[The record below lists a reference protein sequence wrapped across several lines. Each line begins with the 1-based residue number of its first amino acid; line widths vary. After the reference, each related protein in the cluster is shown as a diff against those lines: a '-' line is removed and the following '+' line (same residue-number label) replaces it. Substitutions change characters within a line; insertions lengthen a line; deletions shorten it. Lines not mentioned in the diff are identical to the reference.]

1 MTQDQAQ
8 QTQHPPREQALPE
21 QDAREQEAPREQA
34 PQEQEAAPGQKRG
47 MLTALDALADQA
59 EITMKIVRSG
69 LDDLPLSGVV
79 DALEFLMHNVE
90 VLHQMVSAVNERA
103 AQIREREVT
112 ERPAGTALE
121 TMDSAL
127 VTLGYGQET
136 AMSMH
141 RLLSLGR
148 RELVLVDEGE
158 V

>member
-1 MTQDQAQ
+1 MTQDQALQ
-8 QTQHPPREQALPE
+8 EQHPPREQALPE
-21 QDAREQEAPREQA
+21 QVAREQEAPREQA
-34 PQEQEAAPGQKRG
+34 PREQEGAPGRVRG
-47 MLTALDALADQA
+47 ILTALDTLADQA
-59 EITMKIVRSG
+59 EITMKTLRGG

-79 DALEFLMHNVE
+79 DALELLMHNVE

-112 ERPAGTALE
+112 ERPAGAALE

-136 AMSMH
+136 AMSIH